1 MTTIGLI
8 RHGQTDWNKAGKMQ
22 GHTDIPL
29 NDQGKIQA
37 RQLAEHLSR
46 QNLKW
51 DAIYSSDLQRA
62 SMTAN
67 IISGVL
73 HLGDVRVDER
83 LRERSYGKAEG
94 MTVAERKERFGDRL
108 ETEAGIETEAAVIER
123 GRQFLEQLMAREEGK
138 RILLVSHGGFLKRFI
153 HMLIDHLPDV
163 YIDNASLTIV
173 ENVDGQWKVRLHN
186 FKVQD

>member
-51 DAIYSSDLQRA
+51 DAIYSSD
-62 SMTAN
+62 
-67 IISGVL
+67 
-73 HLGDVRVDER
+73 
-83 LRERSYGKAEG
+83 
-94 MTVAERKERFGDRL
+94 
-108 ETEAGIETEAAVIER
+108 
-123 GRQFLEQLMAREEGK
+123 
-138 RILLVSHGGFLKRFI
+138 
-153 HMLIDHLPDV
+153 
-163 YIDNASLTIV
+163 
-173 ENVDGQWKVRLHN
+173 
-186 FKVQD
+186 